1 MTRKTIKF
9 SAAAV
14 AATMLFTFA
23 NAEGSYAFA
32 QEEQITEPEV
42 QMGAPVLT
50 DEVVPVFEAGE
61 IVQPIPEE
69 TEEDERANAAAS
81 AASLRELIALTD
93 TSGDLSENMQCL
105 AGAIYFESRGEPL
118 SGQLAVGQVIVNR
131 AESRRFPSDYCGV
144 VFQRSQFSF
153 VRGGAMPKIRTDTAA
168 WRNAKALAHIVHQG
182 MWDSEAGDSL
192 YFHAKY
198 VKPRWAARK
207 EARVTINRHIF
218 YR

>member
-1 MTRKTIKF
+1 MARKTIKF
-9 SAAAV
+9 SAAAA

-23 NAEGSYAFA
+23 NAEGSSAFA
-32 QEEQITEPEV
+32 QEEQITEPAV
-42 QMGAPVLT
+42 QIAAPVLT

-61 IVQPIPEE
+61 VVQPIPEE
-69 TEEDERANAAAS
+69 TEEDERANAATSAS
-81 AASLRELIALTD
+81 SLRELVALTD

-153 VRGGAMPKIRTDTAA
+153 VRGGAMPKIRTNTAA
-168 WRNAKALAHIVHQG
+168 WRKAKALAHIVHQG

-198 VKPRWAARK
+198 VKPRWASRK